1 MVQAMSSAGWRL
13 PSCCP
18 VIHSVMPMMLLP
30 SQQRAL
36 RQLCSTRVMAS
47 AEGSHCCP
55 APAPPSLDGREGEA
69 NNALA
74 DAGSHV
80 CELTITPAAVSR
92 LLRCCG
98 TGFEAALH
106 ATARAAGR
114 SRGVEVGWSGRRNT
128 AAVLLS
134 LTETTATAA
143 LAASMAPKAHTH
155 ANQAPKRRSVGV
167 RD

>member
-36 RQLCSTRVMAS
+36 HQLCNTRVMAS

-55 APAPPSLDGREGEA
+55 APSLHGRDGEA

-80 CELTITPAAVSR
+80 CELTMTPAAVSR

-98 TGFEAALH
+98 TGFEAALD
-106 ATARAAGR
+106 ATARAAGK

-143 LAASMAPKAHTH
+143 LAASMAPKTHTH
-155 ANQAPKRRSVGV
+155 TRESGAEKA
-167 RD
+167 